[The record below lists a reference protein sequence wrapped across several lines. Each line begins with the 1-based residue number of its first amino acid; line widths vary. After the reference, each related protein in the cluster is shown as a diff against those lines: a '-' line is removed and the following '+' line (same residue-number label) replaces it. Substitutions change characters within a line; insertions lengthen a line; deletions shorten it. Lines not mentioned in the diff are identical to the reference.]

1 MFTPANVEV
10 VGEGKDG
17 DEELADLEGAV
28 VEQLHRLLSQVAF
41 FAVIRLLENS
51 DLLIFSFSS
60 VERDFTWAS
69 LRIENLANVFELA
82 GHIRVDQGDLE
93 RRVDGDVLHELPVRQ
108 IARELKQICI
118 FFTLSGTFGLVKGLE
133 VFLTIIQDHAHFQK
147 ASVNQQ
153 YRNYPF

>member
-17 DEELADLEGAV
+17 DEQLADLEGAV

-41 FAVIRLLENS
+41 FAMIRLLENS
-51 DLLIFSFSS
+51 DLFIFSF
-60 VERDFTWAS
+60 ERDFTWAS
-69 LRIENLANVFELA
+69 LRIENLANIFELA

-133 VFLTIIQDHAHFQK
+133 VFLTII
-147 ASVNQQ
+147 
-153 YRNYPF
+153 

>member
-28 VEQLHRLLSQVAF
+28 VEQFHRLLSQVAF
-41 FAVIRLLENS
+41 FAMIRLLDNS
-51 DLLIFSFSS
+51 DLLIFFFFSS
-60 VERDFTWAS
+60 FERDFTWAS

-108 IARELKQICI
+108 IA
-118 FFTLSGTFGLVKGLE
+118 
-133 VFLTIIQDHAHFQK
+133 
-147 ASVNQQ
+147 
-153 YRNYPF
+153 